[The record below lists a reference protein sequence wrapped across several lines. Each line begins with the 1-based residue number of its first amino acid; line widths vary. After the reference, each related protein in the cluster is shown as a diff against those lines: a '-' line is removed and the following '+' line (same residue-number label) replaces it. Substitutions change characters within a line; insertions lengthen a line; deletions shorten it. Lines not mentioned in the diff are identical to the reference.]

1 MKQEELKNLVI
12 HRDSIR
18 QMSKEQIRELNTQH
32 GWFSNNI
39 DDFKDF
45 NTLNCCWYDGLNS
58 DGLGLYSFL
67 SESEWDYFLPVKRLQ
82 EHLNRLT
89 SLLEIQRLQIL
100 GGLFGRE

>member
-1 MKQEELKNLVI
+1 
-12 HRDSIR
+12 
-18 QMSKEQIRELNTQH
+18 MSEEQIRGLNSQC
-32 GWFSNNI
+32 GWFSNAI
-39 DDFKDF
+39 EDFDDLSK
-45 NTLNCCWYDGLNS
+45 CHYDGLNS

-82 EHLNRLT
+82 EHLNRVT

>member
-1 MKQEELKNLVI
+1 MKPEELKNLVI
-12 HRDSIR
+12 HRDSLR

-39 DDFKDF
+39 DDF

-89 SLLEIQRLQIL
+89 SL
-100 GGLFGRE
+100 GTVKK